1 MDEAI
6 SMDLR
11 IDKFMIT
18 RTDGSRDLRT
28 YEFMDLLSHQSV
40 DL

>member
-1 MDEAI
+1 MDETI
-6 SMDLR
+6 SMDLQ
-11 IDKFMIT
+11 IDKFMI